1 MLGIIST
8 AAQTEIIPQ
17 VVPEVAAGPGL
28 ATTAPATP
36 TTTVEVE
43 VATTVDAA
51 EATLTPDQEPPEPV
65 APVAFGPEWRQ
76 AAFWDTSLAAEPA
89 PAVVTTA
96 MDTTP
101 TGRGAMALA
110 GEAVETVGSEAPPV
124 PGPLEAVVVRL
135 RRHQVLGR
143 PQGSVAPDAD
153 KCLQ

>member
-1 MLGIIST
+1 M
-8 AAQTEIIPQ
+8 
-17 VVPEVAAGPGL
+17 VPEVAAGQGL

-51 EATLTPDQEPPEPV
+51 EATLTPDHAPPEQV
-65 APVAFGPEWRQ
+65 APVAFGPVWRQ
-76 AAFWDTSLAAEPA
+76 VAFLDTSSEAEPA
-89 PAVVTTA
+89 PAVVVTTA

-110 GEAVETVGSEAPPV
+110 GAAVETVGSGAPPE
-124 PGPLEAVVVRL
+124 PGLVVAVVVRH

-153 KCLQ
+153 KYLQ

>member
-1 MLGIIST
+1 MSYHIFVLGST
-8 AAQTEIIPQ
+8 Q

-28 ATTAPATP
+28 VTTAPATP
-36 TTTVEVE
+36 TTTVE

-51 EATLTPDQEPPEPV
+51 EATLTPDQEPPEPA

-76 AAFWDTSLAAEPA
+76 AVFWDTSSAAEPA
-89 PAVVTTA
+89 PAVVTTT

-153 KCLQ
+153 NYLQ